1 MRRIQLLFCV
11 NYNTIQLVDP
21 VGSDAGDISD
31 VAGERE
37 KPPKCGSL
45 PRDAGDLA
53 GLRYELKVTHFIHCA
68 LRSYAVTQF
77 MGNPLRRRILKL
89 CPMGRT
95 VGV

>member
-1 MRRIQLLFCV
+1 MAVFFSSKISLVNNFCV
-11 NYNTIQLVDP
+11 ESSCYFASITIQLVDP

-53 GLRYELKVTHFIHCA
+53 GLHICKKNLI
-68 LRSYAVTQF
+68 
-77 MGNPLRRRILKL
+77 KL
-89 CPMGRT
+89 I
-95 VGV
+95 